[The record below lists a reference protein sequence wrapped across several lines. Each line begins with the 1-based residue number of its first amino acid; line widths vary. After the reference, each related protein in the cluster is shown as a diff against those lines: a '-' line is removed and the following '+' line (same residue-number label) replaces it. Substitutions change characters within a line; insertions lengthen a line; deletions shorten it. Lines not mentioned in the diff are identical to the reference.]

1 MATLTEKE
9 LIKWAQSEESIEALV
24 LVGSRG
30 TCQRVDTLSDYD
42 LAVFCNSSEPYIKS
56 DRWISHIAKVW
67 VWVPESFMCEETLIP
82 TRLVIFEGGAKVD
95 FAFYPLEMLQKASQE
110 RKLPQGFDHGYTIL
124 LDQKNLTKNMPQPS
138 GTAPQIPLPSDK
150 EFTDLV
156 REFWFEIYHVA
167 KYIKRRDL
175 WSVKFRMGGIYDH
188 YLIKMICWNEVSKG
202 KATHSLGKHL
212 SLWADPKI
220 LKALDN
226 VFGHFDAAD
235 SQKALFATIDLFRDL
250 SKETASNLSLTYP
263 SETDQSL
270 TQFTQDLLK
279 AQWVLKTL

>member
-9 LIKWAQSEESIEALV
+9 LIKWAQSEETIEALI

-30 TCQRVDTLSDYD
+30 ARQGVDTLSDYD
-42 LAVFCNSSEPYIKS
+42 LAVFCNSSTPFIKS
-56 DRWISHIAKVW
+56 DKWISRIAKVW
-67 VWVPESFMCEETLIP
+67 VWIPESFLCEETLIP
-82 TRLVIFEGGAKVD
+82 TRLVIFEGGVKVD
-95 FAFYPLEMLQKASQE
+95 FAFYPIEILQKMSQE
-110 RKLPQGFDHGYTIL
+110 SRLSQGFDCGYTIL
-124 LDQKNLTKNMPQPS
+124 LDQKNLTKKLPQPS
-138 GTAPQIPLPSDK
+138 GTGFQIPLPSER

-156 REFWFEIYHVA
+156 RQFWFEIYHVA

-188 YLIKMICWNEVSKG
+188 YLIKMICWNEASKG

-212 SLWADPKI
+212 SSWADPKI

-235 SQKALFATIDLFRDL
+235 SQKALSATIDLFRRL
-250 SKETASNLSLTYP
+250 SKETASKLSLTYP
-263 SETDQSL
+263 SEPEHNL
-270 TQFTQDLLK
+270 TQFILDLLK
-279 AQWVLKTL
+279 I

>member
-1 MATLTEKE
+1 MVLTTLTEKE

-42 LAVFCNSSEPYIKS
+42 LAVFCNSTEPFIKS
-56 DRWISHIAKVW
+56 NRWISHIAKVW
-67 VWVPESFMCEETLIP
+67 VWVPDSFMCEKTLIP
-82 TRLVIFEGGAKVD
+82 TRLVIFEGGVKVD
-95 FAFYPLEMLQKASQE
+95 FAFYPTEMLQTVSQE
-110 RKLPQGFDHGYTIL
+110 SKLPQGFDYGYTIL
-124 LDQKNLTKNMPQPS
+124 LDKENLTKNMPQPS
-138 GTAPQIPLPSDK
+138 GAALQIPLPSDK

-156 REFWFEIYHVA
+156 QEFWFEIYHVA
-167 KYIKRRDL
+167 KYIKRHDL

-212 SLWADPKI
+212 SSWADPKI

-226 VFGHFDAAD
+226 VFGHFDADD
-235 SQKALFATIDLFRDL
+235 SQKALFATMDLFRNL
-250 SKETASNLSLTYP
+250 SKETASKLNLMYP
-263 SETDQSL
+263 SEPDQAL
-270 TQFTQDLLK
+270 TQFIQDLLK
-279 AQWVLKTL
+279 